1 MSLVFKFRGKILIPV
16 FIERYD
22 WSMIAAIIE
31 FYYRNS
37 IYVHIIAPIIVAA
50 VLIT

>member
-31 FYYRNS
+31 LYYRNS
-37 IYVHIIAPIIVAA
+37 IYDHIIAAIIVAA
-50 VLIT
+50 VLII